1 MIKKGP
7 HRGMILELATAS
19 ESTVL
24 TNSHTDSEWVIE
36 INTGPDLL
44 EDEAKTP
51 ELEPDPNNC
60 AA

>member
-1 MIKKGP
+1 
-7 HRGMILELATAS
+7 MILELATAS